1 MNSIEAMESEIG
13 FQLHDLPVIALQAR
27 EKNCLFVGSGD
38 SYAACLIAQ
47 LASGSKALS
56 CHPLDLVRDPSAADG
71 RAVYVVS
78 VSGKTRANILA
89 AKTAKKR
96 GMRTVAITANPA
108 SPLASYCDEVIHLR
122 YTHSPITTAGTISF
136 AASVIT
142 CLSLAIK
149 FRFPKNMSKLL
160 TAAERQAEGF
170 VRWMKAARK
179 SYFVLGDGVLFPVAL
194 YGAMKLNEVIGSRAV
209 AYPAEEFCHSPL
221 FSITK
226 KDAVIVL
233 GVQGGSLSSLAN
245 RLVTAGFD
253 SRFVQIS
260 DGEILETILHSTFFV
275 QLLALKIAQKMKLKE
290 CYFLRNRQ
298 LRRIS
303 SDFIY
308 G

>member
-1 MNSIEAMESEIG
+1 MESEIG
-13 FQLHDLPVIALQAR
+13 FQLHDLPSGELPTQ
-27 EKNCLFVGSGD
+27 ENNGLFVGSGD
-38 SYAACLIAQ
+38 SYAACLLAQ
-47 LASGSKALS
+47 LASGNKVLS
-56 CHPLDLVRDPSAADG
+56 CHPLDLVRDPSIADG

-89 AKTAKKR
+89 ARTARKR
-96 GMRTVAITANPA
+96 GAHTVAITAKPD
-108 SPLASYCDEVIHLR
+108 SPLVSYCDKVIQLN
-122 YTHSPITTAGTISF
+122 YAHSPIATAGTISF

-149 FRFPKNMSKLL
+149 IKFPKSMSKLL
-160 TAAERQAEGF
+160 TSAERQADNVVGEMGT
-170 VRWMKAARK
+170 VRK
-179 SYFVLGDGVLFPVAL
+179 SYFILADGILFPLAL
-194 YGAMKLNEVIGSRAV
+194 YGAMKLNEVIGARAV

-226 KDAVIVL
+226 KDAILIL
-233 GVQGGSLSSLAN
+233 GVQRGSDRTLAR
-245 RLVTAGFD
+245 RLARAGFD

-260 DGEILETILHSTFFV
+260 DDEILESVLHSTFFV
-275 QLLALKIAQKMKLKE
+275 QMLALKIAQKMKLKE

-298 LRRIS
+298 LLRIS